1 MLYEV
6 VDFCCC
12 NTNYRLAF
20 GSLRCTMINKVKF
33 CEGEN
38 EMWDLWKA
46 LITPSIGLSG
56 FVGAIIVATVYK
68 IKNNPF
74 RFFISQEEAQYM
86 SSWARLFRVIY
97 LSLVIT
103 FGVSLYAIY
112 ITTIDYKYKYSWV
125 HKAMVALN
133 GPFFMLVV
141 PLVLIAIISLLCW
154 GYVQNKLSEK
164 LYSQSSTRKRRNVFI
179 IVIMIFILIYCL
191 FFSMLY
197 GVSVNESLI
206 KANLLEIEYSH
217 SFQMLL
223 KIYLLD
229 SSIIGQVSALTV
241 LYFIALI
248 PITRVSRFLGRS
260 ELIVDVFLKSGKLF
274 EGKYL
279 LNSNVDDG
287 ILICD
292 SLSIFDQNK
301 HLIPKIN
308 IDYVSFKTT
317 YYSLGKEITQKAPST
332 LVTLTQFNDNE
343 KVLLR
348 SIIRSGDRKEKR

>member
-1 MLYEV
+1 
-6 VDFCCC
+6 
-12 NTNYRLAF
+12 
-20 GSLRCTMINKVKF
+20 
-33 CEGEN
+33 
-38 EMWDLWKA
+38 MWDVWKA
-46 LITPSIGLSG
+46 LITPSIGFSG
-56 FVGAIIVATVYK
+56 FVGAIIIAVVTTVYK
-68 IKNNPF
+68 VKNNPF
-74 RFFISQEEAQYM
+74 RFFISLEEAQYM

-103 FGVSLYAIY
+103 IGVSLYAIY
-112 ITTIDYKYKYSWV
+112 ITTIDHEYKYSWV

-141 PLVLIAIISLLCW
+141 PLVLIAINSLLCW

-164 LYSQSSTRKRRNVFI
+164 LYSQSSTRKRRSVFI
-179 IVIMIFILIYCL
+179 IVIMVYILIYCL

-197 GVSVNESLI
+197 GVSVNESMI
-206 KANLLEIEYSH
+206 KANLSKLEYSH
-217 SFQMLL
+217 SFQMLF
-223 KIYLLD
+223 KIHLLD
-229 SSIIGQVSALTV
+229 SSIIGQVLALTV

-248 PITRVSRFLGRS
+248 PIIRVSRFLGHS
-260 ELIVDVFLKSGKLF
+260 ELIVDVFLKSGKFF

-287 ILICD
+287 LLICD

-301 HLIPKIN
+301 HLIPKVN

-317 YYSLGKEITQKAPST
+317 YYSLGKEVAQKVPST

-343 KVLLR
+343 KALLR
-348 SIIRSGDRKEKR
+348 SITRSGDSKGKR